1 MDPFNTFGEEPEED
15 PFNPH
20 MQGATED
27 LGGDDAGFPTGGQ
40 GDLDI
45 DFGAMSAEVPAD
57 NNSVGSAGAQPA
69 GMDSLDMGDEFNAA
83 PGMPAQEMDDDLFR
97 SAAPSQA
104 PELGMESSFG
114 NENLVGS
121 EGQQE
126 EDHLG
131 MMQGGD
137 GAYNENGAF
146 DNGSDA
152 GVYTFS
158 EPTSAVE
165 KWRKEQYEL
174 LEQKQVEEEQ
184 MKRQLKE
191 KAAEEKEHL
200 YAQRAKEME
209 AKRKTNRDNQELSKY
224 TPTSGLLWESV
235 YELVDMTSKV
245 AEGRTDLTRMRQLFV
260 KLKHSP
266 VTV

>member
-1 MDPFNTFGEEPEED
+1 MLERGSLCPLQILGESALTYD
-15 PFNPH
+15 GFHPH
-20 MQGATED
+20 
-27 LGGDDAGFPTGGQ
+27 PGGQ

-131 MMQGGD
+131 MMQVNP
-137 GAYNENGAF
+137 AM
-146 DNGSDA
+146 
-152 GVYTFS
+152 
-158 EPTSAVE
+158 
-165 KWRKEQYEL
+165 
-174 LEQKQVEEEQ
+174 QVI
-184 MKRQLKE
+184 
-191 KAAEEKEHL
+191 
-200 YAQRAKEME
+200 
-209 AKRKTNRDNQELSKY
+209 
-224 TPTSGLLWESV
+224 LLWPPLGFSFSCTARS
-235 YELVDMTSKV
+235 ELVACARV
-245 AEGRTDLTRMRQLFV
+245 ASD
-260 KLKHSP
+260 
-266 VTV
+266 